1 MYECSSESTTQ
12 SPEIKF
18 NYTMLFFFFAIFS
31 ASPNASPNSRIILPD
46 SMIYVLLDS
55 SLVFFFVE

>member
-1 MYECSSESTTQ
+1 MDECSSETSTQ